1 MDSPSHLDQLQDR
14 RVIERALARLLGGDP
29 VPSGVRRHDD
39 SRHTETVPVVAVPVG
54 GNTVDGFELLVQ
66 PAHAQKPLDDSAGI
80 QKAPTWSVV
89 GFRRGTGWN
98 VIEVPTVFVVEPD
111 HKRVLPRLPMHH
123 PVDHLGGEPFPDLYV
138 LRVLLG
144 EVPETRIDEAE
155 LRQVPTIRVDKDC
168 SSDRRWLRARSRPIG

>member
-39 SRHTETVPVVAVPVG
+39 GRHTETVPVVAVPVG

-80 QKAPTWSVV
+80 QTAPTWSVV

-98 VIEVPTVFVVEPD
+98 VIEVPTV
-111 HKRVLPRLPMHH
+111 
-123 PVDHLGGEPFPDLYV
+123 
-138 LRVLLG
+138 
-144 EVPETRIDEAE
+144 
-155 LRQVPTIRVDKDC
+155 
-168 SSDRRWLRARSRPIG
+168 